1 MRSNKIHK
9 ADLFTKKANEQY
21 ENQIK
26 AKRKEVWQ
34 SSAKNKLDK
43 TSKTTGNISAEV
55 KEHAFRSW
63 EELFFIRCHC

>member
-26 AKRKEVWQ
+26 A
-34 SSAKNKLDK
+34 
-43 TSKTTGNISAEV
+43 
-55 KEHAFRSW
+55 
-63 EELFFIRCHC
+63 